1 MKIRFLL
8 LLFICF
14 LFSSHTYSAVR
25 AAKVVQFTGDVK
37 WRKKVVI
44 DKLMNRLSEE
54 MGIESAKIDTSYENV
69 RINLFISTE
78 DWIKTGKES
87 EVYLL
92 LNDGSK
98 LRIGENS
105 LFSITAFLENQDASH
120 HTVAYIRLGS
130 VVCNIIKYAGKK
142 GSFKLCTPTATC
154 AIRGT
159 FFETAVSD
167 NGSTIINVIEGI
179 VDVGLVGI
187 DIVIQ
192 VHANTQ
198 AKIEKDS
205 KTIATTDI
213 PSEKKADL
221 MKIVK
226 KSVMQERTTE
236 EGETQ
241 QDIESDIIDE
251 ITQKDPEPMR
261 PEIPIEEIIESVPS
275 PSSPD

>member
-1 MKIRFLL
+1 MKICFLL
-8 LLFICF
+8 LLLICF
-14 LFSSHTYSAVR
+14 LTPGHTYSAVR
-25 AAKVVQFTGDVK
+25 AAKVVQFSGDVK
-37 WRKKVVI
+37 WRKKVVV
-44 DKLMNRLSEE
+44 DKLMSRLSEE
-54 MGIESAKIDTSYENV
+54 MGIETPKIDTSYENV
-69 RINLFISTE
+69 RINLFVSTE

-105 LFSITAFLENQDASH
+105 LFSITACIEKQDASYY
-120 HTVAYIRLGS
+120 TVAYIRLGS

-159 FFETAVSD
+159 LFETAVSD
-167 NGSTIINVIEGI
+167 DGSTTINVIEGI

-213 PSEKKADL
+213 PSEKKAEL

-226 KSVMQERTTE
+226 KSVMQKRTTE

-241 QDIESDIIDE
+241 QDISSDIIED

>member
-1 MKIRFLL
+1 MRIRL
-8 LLFICF
+8 LLFLICF
-14 LFSSHTYSAVR
+14 LIPGYTYSAVR
-25 AAKVVQFTGDVK
+25 AAKVVQFVGDVK
-37 WRKKVVI
+37 WRKKVVV
-44 DKLMNRLSEE
+44 DKLMSRLSKE
-54 MGIESAKIDTSYENV
+54 MGIEAPKVDTSYEDV

-105 LFSITAFLENQDASH
+105 LFSITAFLENLDASY
-120 HTVAYIRLGS
+120 HTVAYIRVGS
-130 VVCNIIKYAGKK
+130 ILCNIIKPKSAKS
-142 GSFKLCTPTATC
+142 SFKLCTPTATC

-159 FFETAVSD
+159 LFETEVSKD
-167 NGSTIINVIEGI
+167 GSSVINVIEGI

-192 VHANTQ
+192 VHQNTQ
-198 AKIEKDS
+198 AKVEKGS
-205 KTIATTDI
+205 KTNATNDL
-213 PSEKKADL
+213 PAKVRSELTRLARRD
-221 MKIVK
+221 
-226 KSVMQERTTE
+226 VMRDETAE
-236 EGETQ
+236 EGETR
-241 QDIESDIIDE
+241 QDISSNIIDD

>member
-1 MKIRFLL
+1 MKIRLL
-8 LLFICF
+8 LLLVSF
-14 LFSSHTYSAVR
+14 LIPGYTYSAVR
-25 AAKVVQFTGDVK
+25 AAKVVKLVGDVK
-37 WRKKVVI
+37 WRKKVVV
-44 DKLMNRLSEE
+44 DKLMSRLSNE
-54 MGIESAKIDTSYENV
+54 MGIDAPKVDTSYEDV

-105 LFSITAFLENQDASH
+105 LFSITAFIEKVDASYY
-120 HTVAYIRLGS
+120 TVAYIRLGS
-130 VVCNIIKYAGKK
+130 VLCNIIKPKSEK
-142 GSFKLCTPTATC
+142 SPFKLCTPTATC

-159 FFETAVSD
+159 TFETEVSED
-167 NGSTIINVIEGI
+167 GSTVINVIEGI
-179 VDVGLVGI
+179 VDVGLVGL

-192 VHANTQ
+192 VHQNTK

-205 KTIATTDI
+205 KTIATNDLPAKVRTELTRLAR
-213 PSEKKADL
+213 SE
-221 MKIVK
+221 
-226 KSVMQERTTE
+226 VMREETAE

-241 QDIESDIIDE
+241 QDIYSNIIDD